1 MILKAH
7 NTCFYSDIARTP
19 SDDTVFEKH
28 TALSVILMDL
38 FVESFDTRVLSANFI
53 EKFYAHV
60 INFPVIS
67 SYPTFCLVGAYK
79 GKKLLTLIL

>member
-19 SDDTVFEKH
+19 SDDTVFEKR

-53 EKFYAHV
+53 KKFYAHV

-67 SYPTFCLVGAYK
+67 SYPNFLFGRS
-79 GKKLLTLIL
+79 L